1 MAPLKRDGLARALEL
16 ARRSAGCRGAPHAV
30 DADIDALV
38 EFGRIIF
45 RVALGDTRALC
56 VRVFRLLRAR
66 GCDYRHCDYDAEC
79 AKGGIVAHA

>member
-38 EFGRIIF
+38 EFGRIVF
-45 RVALGDTRALC
+45 RVS
-56 VRVFRLLRAR
+56 LLTFQTSSLPRSTLS
-66 GCDYRHCDYDAEC
+66 H
-79 AKGGIVAHA
+79 